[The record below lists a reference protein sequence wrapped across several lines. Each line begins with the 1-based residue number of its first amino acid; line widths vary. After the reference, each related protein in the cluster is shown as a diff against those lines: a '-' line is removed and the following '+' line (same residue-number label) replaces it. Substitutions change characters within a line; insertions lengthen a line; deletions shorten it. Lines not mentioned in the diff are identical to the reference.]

1 MKIKHQN
8 WGDFTKSVVRRK
20 SIAPHILDISLSLK
34 SKQTIE
40 AKQNI
45 KEAIPPKKKDMVNTR
60 IESNNVENKY

>member
-34 SKQTIE
+34 SK
-40 AKQNI
+40 
-45 KEAIPPKKKDMVNTR
+45 
-60 IESNNVENKY
+60 